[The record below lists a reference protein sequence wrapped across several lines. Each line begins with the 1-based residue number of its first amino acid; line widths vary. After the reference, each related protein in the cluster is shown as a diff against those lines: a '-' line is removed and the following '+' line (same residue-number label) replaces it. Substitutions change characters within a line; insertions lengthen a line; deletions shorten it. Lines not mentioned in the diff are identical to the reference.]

1 MEECF
6 ASSDEGVVTL
16 ERYNRA
22 AQEKR
27 VKEKSKLVS
36 AKAAAAERVSAQAV
50 EKAKLAAAKAAK
62 KVALAK
68 NKSKKQGAKK
78 KAAKKRIQDNK
89 EDCLFVVGTAVCAFW
104 PPDSAWFNGKVI
116 SIDYDARTVFVQY
129 DDGDKDTAVPWDD
142 VRVLDGW
149 LT

>member
-68 NKSKKQGAKK
+68 NKSKK
-78 KAAKKRIQDNK
+78 
-89 EDCLFVVGTAVCAFW
+89 
-104 PPDSAWFNGKVI
+104 
-116 SIDYDARTVFVQY
+116 
-129 DDGDKDTAVPWDD
+129 
-142 VRVLDGW
+142 
-149 LT
+149 

>member
-6 ASSDEGVVTL
+6 ASSDEGVTTL

-36 AKAAAAERVSAQAV
+36 AKAAAAERVSAKAV
-50 EKAKLAAAKAAK
+50 EKAKLAAEKAAK

-78 KAAKKRIQDNK
+78 KSPNSPHNKKTYSRQQGRLLIRRGHRCVRFLASRQ
-89 EDCLFVVGTAVCAFW
+89 CVV
-104 PPDSAWFNGKVI
+104 
-116 SIDYDARTVFVQY
+116 
-129 DDGDKDTAVPWDD
+129 
-142 VRVLDGW
+142 
-149 LT
+149 